1 MALPHPECCPSVSSE
16 FDLWTLPPTDTSV
29 REGRWDAYSPIAS
42 LSDVGPVEFVITNAD
57 ADTYL
62 DLANTML
69 YVKAKILNGDGT
81 AVAADKKVAPTNL
94 WIQSMWRQV
103 DVSLNDKLIT
113 PSTNMYPYRAY
124 LETLLSYGKE
134 AKKSQLS
141 AALWYA
147 DTPGKFDTMS
157 DTNDGF
163 ADRLECT
170 AESRSVDMLG
180 RLHCDMFLQH
190 LHLLNNVTVRIRL
203 TPAKDSFALMS
214 DEAAPGYKTRLEEVL
229 IFVRKVKITSG
240 VQLGHLKAL
249 AKAPAKY
256 PIRRVLT
263 KYFSVPRGHTLI
275 NEQNLFLGSLPT
287 RLVVGCVSNKAFD
300 GDYTKNPFRFRHYYT
315 NFVALYVGGRQIPT
329 KPLTPDFE
337 NENFIRTYMNLF
349 THTGKAFHDEGNNI
363 KRTTFAEG
371 HTLFCFDL
379 TPSLHDDH
387 QLNLTCLPGLWWGQE
402 VGSTLGIISP
412 HFPHPPHDPHAP
424 PLGSPGPPGRASLT
438 QTRVFAQDDIGSPSS

>member
-147 DTPGKFDTMS
+147 DTPGKFDTMT

-163 ADRLECT
+163 VDRLECT

-190 LHLLNNVTVRIRL
+190 RHLLNSVTVRIRL

-275 NEQNLFLGSLPT
+275 NEQNLFLGSIPT

-387 QLNLTCLPGLWWGQE
+387 QLNLTCLPGVWWGEE

-412 HFPHPPHDPHAP
+412 HSPQAPHAP
-424 PLGSPGPPGRASLT
+424 PLGSPGLPGPASLT
-438 QTRVFAQDDIGSPSS
+438 QTRAFAQDDIGSPSS

>member
-1 MALPHPECCPSVSSE
+1 
-16 FDLWTLPPTDTSV
+16 
-29 REGRWDAYSPIAS
+29 
-42 LSDVGPVEFVITNAD
+42 
-57 ADTYL
+57 
-62 DLANTML
+62 
-69 YVKAKILNGDGT
+69 
-81 AVAADKKVAPTNL
+81 
-94 WIQSMWRQV
+94 
-103 DVSLNDKLIT
+103 
-113 PSTNMYPYRAY
+113 
-124 LETLLSYGKE
+124 
-134 AKKSQLS
+134 
-141 AALWYA
+141 
-147 DTPGKFDTMS
+147 
-157 DTNDGF
+157 
-163 ADRLECT
+163 
-170 AESRSVDMLG
+170 
-180 RLHCDMFLQH
+180 
-190 LHLLNNVTVRIRL
+190 
-203 TPAKDSFALMS
+203 MS

-349 THTGKAFHDEGNNI
+349 THTGKAFHDEGNNT

-387 QLNLTCLPGLWWGQE
+387 QLNLVQKGDLRLEMRFAKPLPETINVAVCRVPARHRSATMYDDVAGTASRVSVSGYY
-402 VGSTLGIISP
+402 GCRP
-412 HFPHPPHDPHAP
+412 AAP
-424 PLGSPGPPGRASLT
+424 R
-438 QTRVFAQDDIGSPSS
+438 